1 MATKLRTVVC
11 GALALQLGCSTASAI
26 GGNGQGGQALHQGAE
41 DAPHVFTARTHPPRV
56 RSAPPQVDVSSLP
69 RLVERSASCFGG
81 SSDDA
86 AIATPPKKKRSKKS
100 KGASGSVARKSS
112 GFVPYNPGGT
122 GSGGA
127 APTTVAT
134 KKPAK
139 PTATPKQE
147 PLTPAV
153 TPSPAAEPSQAP
165 PASGAASFE
174 ADTESAGAVADA
186 APPTNAPA
194 SRLAADDRSSKRES
208 RKEESESRRDRRQQR
223 KFDKKGGKALAA
235 DAPASA
241 APEPVAIAAADPDEQ
256 FDDWGRATYLSNDD
270 SMSLSSAQRVIF
282 AIDRFLPLPLQHIR
296 PHELLNYF
304 SFDTADVPEQD
315 DFSVAAEIAP
325 DPEKPG
331 IYNLA
336 MAVAG
341 RPLDRESR
349 RNAAITFVVDRSG
362 SMSDEGRM
370 EYLKRG
376 LHRSV
381 DELKTGDI
389 VSLVLFDDQVC
400 TPVENFVVGRDPR
413 RILDSAIDKLEPRGS
428 TDIHLGLTEGYAIA
442 DRSFQPTH
450 SNRVMLVTDAL
461 ANTGVTDTESIALIG
476 KHFDQRRIRL
486 SGIGVGTEFNDE
498 LLDKLTERGRGAYV
512 FLGSEAEVDAVF
524 GSRFIS
530 LVETVANDVHF
541 QLHLPPSLRM
551 NVFYGE
557 ESSAVKED
565 VQSIHYFANTSQLFL
580 SDLMAR
586 GGKLRPQDSI
596 MLTVEYEDP
605 ESGDAM
611 VEEFAFN
618 LGEIQNE
625 GRNLK
630 KSRMM
635 IHFIDG
641 LAAMAARPLPS
652 SWAADRGAWID
663 EDANAMCDS
672 GRTDLQRMSQGIEGD
687 PEVKRVNGLW
697 DRYCARFDRP
707 KSGGAVRRASPEQ
720 GWPAASGR

>member
-1 MATKLRTVVC
+1 MQTKLRMVVC
-11 GALALQLGCSTASAI
+11 AAMALQMGCSSASALG
-26 GGNGQGGQALHQGAE
+26 GGNGGGQNLDQGA
-41 DAPHVFTARTHPPRV
+41 DDPPHVFTARTHPPRV

-69 RLVERSASCFGG
+69 RLAERSASCFGG
-81 SSDDA
+81 RDDDA
-86 AIATPPKKKRSKKS
+86 AIAKPPKKKKS
-100 KGASGSVARKSS
+100 KGKGSSGSVARKSS
-112 GFVPYNPGGT
+112 GFVPYNPGGA
-122 GSGGA
+122 GGTA
-127 APTTVAT
+127 TPTTVAT
-134 KKPAK
+134 KT
-139 PTATPKQE
+139 PTK
-147 PLTPAV
+147 
-153 TPSPAAEPSQAP
+153 PSPKSSPPPTTTPTTTTSAPPEPMAEPSA
-165 PASGAASFE
+165 PASGAGFE
-174 ADTESAGAVADA
+174 AGDSARDFSSAVEE
-186 APPTNAPA
+186 APPAPTNGAPA
-194 SRLAADDRSSKRES
+194 IAKSEHKRES
-208 RKEESESRRDRRQQR
+208 RKADKEARRESRKHR
-223 KFDKKGGKALAA
+223 GKALAA
-235 DAPASA
+235 DASAPQASS
-241 APEPVAIAAADPDEQ
+241 ESVAIAQAPSPDDQ

-315 DFSVAAEIAP
+315 DFSVSAEIAP
-325 DPEKPG
+325 DPDKPG

-336 MAVAG
+336 LAVAG

-362 SMSDEGRM
+362 SMADEGRM

-376 LHRSV
+376 LHRAV
-381 DELKTGDI
+381 DELKTGDMI
-389 VSLVLFDDQVC
+389 SLVLFDDQVC

-413 RILDSAIDKLEPRGS
+413 KILDNAIDKLEPRGS
-428 TDIHLGLTEGYAIA
+428 TDVHAGLVQGYEIA
-442 DRSFQPTH
+442 DRSFQSTH

-476 KHFDQRRIRL
+476 KHYDQRRIRL

-498 LLDKLTERGRGAYV
+498 LLDKLTEKGRGAYV

-524 GSRFIS
+524 GSRFVS
-530 LVETVANDVHF
+530 LIETVANDVHF

-565 VQSIHYFANTSQLFL
+565 VQAIHYFANTSQLFL
-580 SDLMAR
+580 SDLMAK

-605 ESGDAM
+605 DSGDAM

-618 LGEIQNE
+618 LGEIGNE
-625 GRNLK
+625 GRNIK
-630 KSRMM
+630 KSRML
-635 IHFIDG
+635 IRFIDG

-652 SWAADRGAWID
+652 SWSAERGAWID
-663 EDANAMCDS
+663 EDANGMCDA
-672 GRTDLQRMSQGIEGD
+672 GRTDLQRMSAGIEGD
-687 PEVKRVNGLW
+687 PEVKRVTGLW
-697 DRYCARFDRP
+697 DHYCARFDRP
-707 KSGGAVRRASPEQ
+707 RSGGATRRASPEQ
-720 GWPAASGR
+720 GWPSATGK